1 MKKIVLN
8 ISVIIFLA
16 GTSFTPAQ
24 TDYFTV
30 LAHQGEISLIKPN
43 ESRYIK
49 IQTGGKIF
57 PGEGLKISYKSYVA
71 LTYSLGSSI
80 EINKA
85 GIYNFN
91 RIKNSIKKNYK
102 SVNVKFFNYVIDQV
116 KKQEEETDK
125 MKSFGAVVRER
136 KNYIAPGIPYST
148 VVLDSIIEF
157 KWYPNPNSK
166 NYIFK
171 LLNDNNVTLFM
182 KELSDTSVTCKLK
195 IFHLH
200 QNEVYR
206 WMVFDY
212 DNSTIS
218 SDTNFIMLLPSY
230 RDNAIKDSI
239 KELDGLLGEENTAIK
254 NLIFACFYRNNGLN
268 LKALE
273 AYKKAVRLAPE
284 VNAYKKIFASFL
296 IKIKLNRMIDYND
309 IDG

>member
-1 MKKIVLN
+1 MKKIVFS
-8 ISVIIFLA
+8 ISFIVFLA
-16 GTSFTPAQ
+16 GTSFTLAQ
-24 TDYFTV
+24 KDYFTV

-57 PGEGLKISYKSYVA
+57 PGEGLKISNKSYVA

-80 EINKA
+80 EINEA
-85 GIYNFN
+85 GVYDFN
-91 RIKNSIKKNYK
+91 KIKNSIKKNYK

-116 KKQEEETDK
+116 KKQEEETEK

-136 KNYIAPGIPYST
+136 KNYIAPGIPFTTT
-148 VVLDSIIEF
+148 VVDSVIEF
-157 KWYPNPNSK
+157 KWYPNSNSR

-171 LLNDNNVTLFM
+171 LFNDNNVTLFM
-182 KELSDTSVTCKLK
+182 KELSDTSVTCRLK
-195 IFHLH
+195 IFHLQ

-212 DNSTIS
+212 DNSAIS
-218 SDTNFIMLLPSY
+218 SDTNYIMLPTSY
-230 RDNAIKDSI
+230 KFKAIKDSI
-239 KELDGLLGEENTAIK
+239 KELDNLLGEENTAIK
-254 NLIFACFYRNNGLN
+254 NIIFACFYQNNGLN

-273 AYKKAVRLAPE
+273 AYKKAVQLAPE
-284 VNAYKKIFASFL
+284 VNTYKKIFASFL